1 MKSIAE
7 LMFPRGID
15 AVPPAVLEVG
25 TDEESE
31 KEAYDYRL
39 YCVTRAKR
47 GGKYVYNKSYA
58 DRFGIP
64 YPLPPQTVDEN
75 DSPVDPVTDEE
86 ERTAELVL
94 FFDSALDES
103 EQRQEYKEA
112 KGVARPEI

>member
-15 AVPPAVLEVG
+15 AVPPAVMEEG

-39 YCVTRAKR
+39 YCVTRVKR
-47 GGKYVYNKSYA
+47 GDKYVYNKSYA

-75 DSPVDPVTDEE
+75 GSPVDPETDEE
-86 ERTAELVL
+86 ESRAEIVL

-112 KGVARPEI
+112 IGDARPEI